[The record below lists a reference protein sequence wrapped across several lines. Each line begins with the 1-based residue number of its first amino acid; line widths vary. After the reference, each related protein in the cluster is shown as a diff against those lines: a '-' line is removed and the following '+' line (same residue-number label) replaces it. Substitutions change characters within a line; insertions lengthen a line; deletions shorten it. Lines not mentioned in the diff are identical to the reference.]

1 MKWNN
6 SHGGV
11 GVGEGGFKSVTTTG
25 QVMKNGWW
33 RVVFFLT
40 GQTSDLCFDFIGQ
53 ARSKQMGVGVAVVGA
68 IGGTTG
74 EGDEASKE
82 N

>member
-1 MKWNN
+1 M
-6 SHGGV
+6 
-11 GVGEGGFKSVTTTG
+11 FALVTTTG
-25 QVMKNGWW
+25 QRQVMKNGWW

-53 ARSKQMGVGVAVVGA
+53 AWSKQMGVGVAVVGA
-68 IGGTTG
+68 IGGTG

>member
-1 MKWNN
+1 
-6 SHGGV
+6 
-11 GVGEGGFKSVTTTG
+11 
-25 QVMKNGWW
+25 MKNGWW

-53 ARSKQMGVGVAVVGA
+53 AWSKQMGVGVAVVGA